1 LKERS
6 IVKGVRGAADVEIRS
21 EQIGAITVLTVD
33 GALTVDHGVASLS
46 SLIREIVASGRS
58 RVVLDLAA
66 VDFMD
71 SLGLEALLTANTTV
85 EKCGGRLALAGMKP
99 RLKRLIEITRMVE
112 ILETHEDRAAAVD
125 SLLGTAA
132 N

>member
-1 LKERS
+1 
-6 IVKGVRGAADVEIRS
+6 VEIRS

-33 GALTVDHGVASLS
+33 GALTVDHGVASLAS
-46 SLIREIVASGRS
+46 MIREIVATGQSKL
-58 RVVLDLAA
+58 VLDLSA

-85 EKCGGRLALAGMKP
+85 EKSGGRLALASMKP
-99 RLKRLIEITRMVE
+99 RLKKLIEITRIGE

-132 N
+132 S